1 MLYLLHINT
10 LFMNTTEIKFPVPL
24 NLRKGTL
31 KKDQIAAMQ
40 SAIDGFDFIKKATN
54 AGDDKD
60 IDLLD
65 YGCGVK
71 YTQAFLQNGIPIKN
85 YTGVDVDKKMISF
98 LKNNVSDER
107 FIYSV
112 LPFHNEMYN
121 KEGIPMTPNADLGV
135 GDKHFDLIIAL
146 SVFTHLIPRDSKV
159 LLKIMRRYLKPNGKI
174 FFTTF
179 INDTLQKEFRD
190 FHKDKPLLRAV
201 YTSSFWETAAKDADL
216 KIVEIL
222 EKNDVFKTKKQY
234 IMSL

>member
-1 MLYLLHINT
+1 
-10 LFMNTTEIKFPVPL
+10 MNTTEIKFPVPL

-40 SAIDGFDFIKKATN
+40 SAIDGFDFIKKATKT
-54 AGDDKD
+54 GDDKD
-60 IDLLD
+60 INLLD

-71 YTQAFLQNGIPIKN
+71 YTQAFLQNEVPIKS
-85 YTGVDVDKKMISF
+85 YTGVDVDKKMIRF

-107 FIYSV
+107 FTYSV

-121 KEGIPMTPNADLGV
+121 KEGIPMTANADLGV
-135 GDKHFDLIIAL
+135 GDNKKFDLIIAL
-146 SVFTHLIPRDSKV
+146 SVFTHLIPKDSKV
-159 LLKIMRRYLKPNGKI
+159 LLKIMRRHLGPNGKI

-179 INDTLQKEFRD
+179 INDTLQKDFKD

-201 YTSSFWETAAKDADL
+201 YTSSFWETAAQAAGL

-222 EKNDVFKTKKQY
+222 DKNDVFKTKKQY